1 MSKSYLVLVL
11 QKHFQCLPTVVFWQC
26 WIFNAARTTLLWLW
40 WVGATPLCD
49 AQASHY
55 SGFSCCR
62 AQAQG
67 HTGFS
72 TVAPWLDSTGSI
84 VVAHGLSC
92 SVTCRV
98 FSDQGSLNLCLFHWQ
113 ADSLP
118 LSHQGSLPIAFGI
131 NCKGCI
137 IQHLAPCQP
146 HPMPTPS
153 IASTTCPQTP
163 PTRDFFSSNVTCCLC
178 IHQLN

>member
-1 MSKSYLVLVL
+1 MSSHCCFLAVLHLQCCTNYSPLV
-11 QKHFQCLPTVVFWQC
+11 VVS
-26 WIFNAARTTLLWLW
+26 RGYSSLWC
-40 WVGATPLCD
+40 T
-49 AQASHY
+49 
-55 SGFSCCR
+55 GFSLQWLLCCR

-92 SVTCRV
+92 SVACRV

-131 NCKGCI
+131 NCKDCI

-153 IASTTCPQTP
+153 IASTTCPLTP
-163 PTRDFFSSNVTCCLC
+163 PTRDFFSSNVTCCPC